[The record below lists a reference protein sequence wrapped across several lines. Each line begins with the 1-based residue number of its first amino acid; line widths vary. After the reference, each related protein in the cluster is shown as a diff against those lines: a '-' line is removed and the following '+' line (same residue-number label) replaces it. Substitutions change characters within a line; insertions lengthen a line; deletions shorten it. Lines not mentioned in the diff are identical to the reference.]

1 MASFVVDLSRI
12 TKEYADRL
20 DTIVRK
26 VAFDLFGRVIMRSPV
41 DTGRFRQNWQLGIN
55 QQPTGVL
62 AGTDQGSV
70 NQSGIG
76 NSEAKERVGADLASA
91 KGGDII
97 YLINN
102 LSYAERLEEGYSPQA
117 TGGVVAVSVAEFEGI
132 VNKIGGEIRKT

>member
-76 NSEAKERVGADLASA
+76 DSGAKDRVDADLASA

-102 LSYAERLEEGYSPQA
+102 QSYAERLEEGYSPQA
-117 TGGVVAVSVAEFEGI
+117 AGGVVAVSVAEFQDI
-132 VNKIGGEIRKT
+132 VNTVGGEIKGL